1 MRKGWVLVIMI
12 ICAGFLCASGILTAA
27 DFPSEVV
34 IDGKGYKKDIKG
46 PVNFAHAKH
55 AGEYGAQCEDCHH
68 KYVDGKNTWQNGD
81 EVQKCSTCHDVEKS
95 EGNVKKLMMAY
106 HNNCQGCHE
115 EKTKEGKKA
124 PDKKCETCHK

>member
-1 MRKGWVLVIMI
+1 MRKGWVLVII
-12 ICAGFLCASGILTAA
+12 VICAGLLCASGILTAQ
-27 DFPSEVV
+27 DFQSEIV

-46 PVNFAHAKH
+46 PVNFNHANH

-68 KYVDGKNTWQNGD
+68 NYVDGKNTWQNGD
-81 EVQKCSTCHDVEKS
+81 EVKKCSTCHDVEKS

-115 EKTKEGKKA
+115 DKVKEGKKA